1 MENVEYKEVEE
12 IQEIEEEKKMPV
24 FLKVLC
30 ILSFIY
36 IGIILIPSIFG
47 LFSGP
52 MSETEL
58 NETFQNV
65 SSLVPNSI
73 SKKEKARLLELAY
86 EKQKVMNDKFYL
98 NATINIWVYSL
109 GFFGVFKM
117 FKKRQRSGYYLY
129 LVYSALSV
137 FSLYLILPTKLIS
150 MEDVLALLLWSGI
163 MVSLYTINLKH
174 LTN

>member
-12 IQEIEEEKKMPV
+12 IQENQEEKKMPV

-36 IGIILIPSIFG
+36 IGIILMPAIFG

-52 MSETEL
+52 MTEMEL

-73 SKKEKARLLELAY
+73 SKQEKARLLELAY

-129 LVYSALSV
+129 LVYSVLSV
-137 FSLYLILPTKLIS
+137 ISLYLILPTKLIA
-150 MEDVLALLLWSGI
+150 MEDVLSLLLWSGI
-163 MVSLYTINLKH
+163 MVGLYTINLKQ

>member
-1 MENVEYKEVEE
+1 MENVEYQEVEE
-12 IQEIEEEKKMPV
+12 FQGEKKAPV
-24 FLKVLC
+24 FLRVLC

-36 IGIILIPSIFG
+36 IGIILIPAIFG

-52 MSETEL
+52 LTETEL
-58 NETFQNV
+58 NESFQKV

-73 SKKEKARLLELAY
+73 SKKEKAHLLELAY
-86 EKQKVMNDKFYL
+86 EKQKTMNDKFYL
-98 NATINIWVYSL
+98 NATVNIWVYSL

-117 FKKRQRSGYYLY
+117 YKKRQRSGYYLY

-137 FSLYLILPTKLIS
+137 FSMFLILPAKLITFD
-150 MEDVLALLLWSGI
+150 EIITLVLWTGI
-163 MVSLYTINLKH
+163 MVSLYTVNLKH

>member
-12 IQEIEEEKKMPV
+12 IQEIQEEKKMPV

-36 IGIILIPSIFG
+36 IGIILIPAIFG

-58 NETFQNV
+58 NESFQQI
-65 SSLVPNSI
+65 STLVPNSMN
-73 SKKEKARLLELAY
+73 KKEKAKVLEFAY

-98 NATINIWVYSL
+98 NATVNIWIYSL

-117 FKKRQRSGYYLY
+117 YKKRQRSGYYLY
-129 LVYSALSV
+129 LVYSALTV
-137 FSLYLILPTKLIS
+137 VSLYLVLPPKLIAT
-150 MEDVLALLLWSGI
+150 EEITTLILWSGF
-163 MVSLYTINLKH
+163 MVSLYTMNLKH
-174 LTN
+174 LTK

>member
-12 IQEIEEEKKMPV
+12 IQEIQEEKKMPV

-73 SKKEKARLLELAY
+73 SKQEKARLLELAY

-98 NATINIWVYSL
+98 NAIYKILNNL
-109 GFFGVFKM
+109 
-117 FKKRQRSGYYLY
+117 RLY
-129 LVYSALSV
+129 KDMNRYIHHNEI
-137 FSLYLILPTKLIS
+137 YH
-150 MEDVLALLLWSGI
+150 
-163 MVSLYTINLKH
+163 N
-174 LTN
+174 

>member
-1 MENVEYKEVEE
+1 MENVDYQEVEE
-12 IQEIEEEKKMPV
+12 FQNETKMPI

-36 IGIILIPSIFG
+36 IGIILMPAIFG

-58 NETFQNV
+58 NESFQQV
-65 SSLVPNSI
+65 SSLVPDSMN
-73 SKKEKARLLELAY
+73 KKEKEKVLELAY
-86 EKQKVMNDKFYL
+86 EKQKVMNDKYYL
-98 NATINIWVYSL
+98 NATVNIWVYSL

-129 LVYSALSV
+129 LVYSVLSV
-137 FSLYLILPTKLIS
+137 ISIFIVLPTKLIAT
-150 MEDVLALLLWSGI
+150 EEITTLILWSGF
-163 MVSLYTINLKH
+163 MVSLYTMNLKH
-174 LTN
+174 LTK

>member
-12 IQEIEEEKKMPV
+12 IQEEKKMPV

-36 IGIILIPSIFG
+36 IGIILIPAIFG

-58 NETFQNV
+58 NESFQQI
-65 SSLVPNSI
+65 STLVPNSMN
-73 SKKEKARLLELAY
+73 KKEKAKVLEFAY

-98 NATINIWVYSL
+98 NATVNIWIYSL

-117 FKKRQRSGYYLY
+117 YKKRQRSGYYLY
-129 LVYSALSV
+129 LVYSALTV
-137 FSLYLILPTKLIS
+137 VSLYLVLPPKLIAT
-150 MEDVLALLLWSGI
+150 EEITTLILWSGF
-163 MVSLYTINLKH
+163 MVSLYTMNLKH
-174 LTN
+174 LTK

>member
-12 IQEIEEEKKMPV
+12 IQEIQEEKKMPV

-73 SKKEKARLLELAY
+73 SKQE
-86 EKQKVMNDKFYL
+86 KVMNEKFYL

-129 LVYSALSV
+129 LAYSVLCV
-137 FSLYLILPTKLIS
+137 FTLYLILPTKLIA
-150 MEDVLALLLWSGI
+150 MEDILSLLLWSGI